1 MRMLRGMILPND
13 EVAVKICGITRREDA
28 LAAIDSG
35 ADLLGFNTWR
45 GTKRHIDLAKNA
57 EWISTLPIL
66 KVALL
71 INATPGELAQVANLP
86 WIDAIQLHGDEDS
99 EYCRS
104 AAALGKPLIKAV
116 RAGSESALDGLDRFS
131 TDHILLDAH
140 VPGAFGGTGSRVDLD
155 LVRTFSE
162 RFPKL
167 TLWLAGG
174 LKPENVGAAVTE
186 SRPRVVDV
194 SSGVECEPGKKDA
207 SKMRAFVVA
216 AKGR

>member
-1 MRMLRGMILPND
+1 MRMLNPMNLPKD

-45 GTKRHIDLAKNA
+45 GTKRFIDLAENA
-57 EWISTLPIL
+57 DWIATLPVM

-71 INATPGELAQVANLP
+71 INATTSELEHVVSLP

-99 EYCRS
+99 AYCTA
-104 AAALGKPLIKAV
+104 AAALGKPIIKAL
-116 RAGSESALDGLDRFS
+116 RATSSEALEGADRFS
-131 TDHILLDAH
+131 TEHILLDAH
-140 VPGAFGGTGSRVDLD
+140 VPGAFGGTGSRVDGD
-155 LVRTFSE
+155 LVRRFS
-162 RFPKL
+162 RQFPKL

-174 LKPENVGAAVTE
+174 LKPENVGAAVAE
-186 SRPRVVDV
+186 YGPRVVDV
-194 SSGVECEPGKKDA
+194 SSGVESEPARKDVA
-207 SKMRAFVVA
+207 KMRSFIAA